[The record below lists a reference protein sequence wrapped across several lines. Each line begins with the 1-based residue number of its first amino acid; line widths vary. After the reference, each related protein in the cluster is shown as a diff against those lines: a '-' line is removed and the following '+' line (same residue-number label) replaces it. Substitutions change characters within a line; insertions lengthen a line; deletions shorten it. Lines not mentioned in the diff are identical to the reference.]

1 MNKVEL
7 ISGNGI
13 NECFSNMCLSDSVE
27 IEFELENRGIA
38 SKVDIQDMCKYL
50 NRLYNDKK
58 IYFKEWVLVSHYS
71 TGVLLK
77 GVDGLGNSKYI
88 KITKGGE

>member
-7 ISGNGI
+7 INGSGI
-13 NECFSNMCLSDSVE
+13 SECFSNICLSDSVE
-27 IEFELENRGIA
+27 IEFELENRGIE
-38 SKVDIQDMCKYL
+38 SKADIQDMCKYL
-50 NRLYNDKK
+50 NRLYNEKK
-58 IYFKEWVLVSHYS
+58 IYVKEWVLVSHYS

-77 GVDGLGNSKYI
+77 GTEGQNVKYI